1 MLLFSMVV
9 FLGSFLTKEYFE
21 SLELYLKLTVCEPV
35 SIKKQLMENTNKTAL
50 ITGAT
55 KGIGYE
61 LAKLFA
67 KDNYNIIM
75 VSRSA
80 DRNNGVDEEFGM
92 LYPNATFH
100 YIEKDLSKDGAA
112 DELYEEVKALGYQ
125 IDVLVNNA
133 GIGEAGLFIET
144 DLKKNLEIIH
154 TNVVA
159 LVSLTHYYLKEMVAR
174 NEGRILQ
181 LGSIAS
187 FGPNPLLSVYAASK
201 AFVLSFSEAIINEL
215 KDTNVT
221 MTVLAP
227 NATDTGFFINANAEG
242 TVAGQAEKDSPADVA
257 KAGYEALMKG
267 EHRHIFG
274 LAAKATVAMGNV
286 LPDEA
291 VAAQARKQFEEKK

>member
-1 MLLFSMVV
+1 
-9 FLGSFLTKEYFE
+9 
-21 SLELYLKLTVCEPV
+21 
-35 SIKKQLMENTNKTAL
+35 MENTNQTAL

-55 KGIGYE
+55 SGIGYE

-67 KDNYNIIM
+67 KDKYNIIM
-75 VSRSA
+75 VGRAEERHSDIS
-80 DRNNGVDEEFGM
+80 EEFGM
-92 LYPNATFH
+92 LYPEQQFF
-100 YIEKDLSKDGAA
+100 YIKKDLSLDGAA
-112 DELYEEVKALGYQ
+112 DELYQEVQALGLQ
-125 IDVLVNNA
+125 IDILVNDA
-133 GIGEAGLFIET
+133 GIGEVGKFVDT

-181 LGSIAS
+181 LGSEAS
-187 FGPNPLLSVYAASK
+187 FSPIPLLSVYAASK
-201 AFVLSFSEAIINEL
+201 AFVLSFSDALIDEI

-221 MTVLAP
+221 ITVLAP
-227 NATDTGFFINANAEG
+227 TATDTGFFINANAEN
-242 TVAGQAEKDSPADVA
+242 TVAGQGPKDSPVDVA

-267 EHRHIFG
+267 EHRHIHG
-274 LAAKATVAMGNV
+274 AMTKAKVAMGNV

>member
-1 MLLFSMVV
+1 MKNS
-9 FLGSFLTKEYFE
+9 
-21 SLELYLKLTVCEPV
+21 
-35 SIKKQLMENTNKTAL
+35 NKTAL
-50 ITGAT
+50 ITGAS

-75 VSRSA
+75 VSRDA

-92 LYPNATFH
+92 IYPNAEFH

-133 GIGEAGLFIET
+133 GIGEAGAFADT
-144 DLKKNLEIIH
+144 DLEKNLVIIH
-154 TNVVA
+154 TNIVA
-159 LVSLTHYYLKEMVAR
+159 LVSLTHYYLKEMLAR

-181 LGSIAS
+181 LGSVVS
-187 FGPNPLLSVYAASK
+187 FAPNPLSSVYAASK
-201 AFVLSFSEAIINEL
+201 AFVLSFSEAIQNEI

-221 MTVLAP
+221 MTILAP
-227 NATDTGFFINANAEG
+227 NATDTGFFINANAEN
-242 TVAGQAEKDSPADVA
+242 TVAGQAEKDDPADVA

-267 EHRHIFG
+267 EHRHVVGFAG
-274 LAAKATVAMGNV
+274 KAMVAMANL

-291 VAAQARKQFEEKK
+291 VAAQTRKQFEEDKGKDK

>member
-1 MLLFSMVV
+1 
-9 FLGSFLTKEYFE
+9 
-21 SLELYLKLTVCEPV
+21 
-35 SIKKQLMENTNKTAL
+35 MENINKTAL

-75 VSRSA
+75 VSRSSE
-80 DRNNGVDEEFGM
+80 RHGGIDEEFSM
-92 LYPNATFH
+92 LYPEGKFY

-112 DELYEEVKALGYQ
+112 DELYEEVKALGHQ

-133 GIGEAGLFIET
+133 GIGEAGPFIET
-144 DLKKNLEIIH
+144 ELQKNLQIIH

-181 LGSIAS
+181 LGSVAS
-187 FGPNPLLSVYAASK
+187 FAPNPLMSVYAASK
-201 AFVLSFSEAIINEL
+201 AFVLSFSEAIINEI
-215 KDTNVT
+215 KDTKVT
-221 MTVLAP
+221 LTVLAP
-227 NATDTGFFINANAEG
+227 NATDTGFFINANAES
-242 TVAGQAEKDSPADVA
+242 TVAGQGEKDSPADVA

-267 EHRHIFG
+267 EHRHIYGF
-274 LAAKATVAMGNV
+274 AAKATVAMGNI